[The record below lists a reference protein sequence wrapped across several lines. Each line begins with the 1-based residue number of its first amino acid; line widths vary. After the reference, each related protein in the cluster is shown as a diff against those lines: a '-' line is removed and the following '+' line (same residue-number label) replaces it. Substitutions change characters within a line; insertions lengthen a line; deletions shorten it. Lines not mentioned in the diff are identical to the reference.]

1 MAIKSLERLI
11 DQFYRL
17 PGIGRKSATRLAFH
31 VLNYSEQEREDFI
44 QVLRDIQG
52 NVKRCNICGDY
63 SEEELC
69 PICGDEARDHRT
81 ICVVE
86 DSRDIISL
94 EKTRK
99 YRGLYHVLGGK
110 LAPLQG
116 ITPDKLNLKPLL
128 ERIAKEEIQ
137 EIILA
142 LNPDLEGETTA
153 MYLVRL
159 LKPFEIKLTKIASGI
174 PMGGNLE
181 FADSATIAR
190 ALDARQEI

>member
-1 MAIKSLERLI
+1 MAIKTLERLI

-17 PGIGRKSATRLAFH
+17 PGVGKKSATRLAFH
-31 VLNYSEQEREDFI
+31 ILNYSDQEMDEFV
-44 QVLRDIQG
+44 QALRDIQG
-52 NVKRCNICGDY
+52 KIKKCAVCGDY

-69 PICGDEARDHRT
+69 PICADEARDSKT

-94 EKTRK
+94 EKTGK
-99 YRGLYHVLGGK
+99 YRGKYHVLGGK

-116 ITPDKLNLKPLL
+116 MTPDKLNLKPLL
-128 ERIAKEEIQ
+128 ERVSKEEIE

-159 LKPFEIKLTKIASGI
+159 LKPFEIKITKIASGI

>member
-1 MAIKSLERLI
+1 MAIKSLERLM

-17 PGIGRKSATRLAFH
+17 PGVGRKSAMRLAFY
-31 VLNYSEQEREDFI
+31 VLNYSEQEMEDFI
-44 QVLRDIQG
+44 QALRDIQG
-52 NVKRCNICGDY
+52 NIKRCSICGDY

-69 PICGDEARDHRT
+69 PICADEARDQRM

-86 DSRDIISL
+86 DSRDIMSL
-94 EKTRK
+94 EKTGK
-99 YRGLYHVLGGK
+99 YKGRYHVLGGK

-116 ITPDKLNLKPLL
+116 ITPDKLHLKPLL
-128 ERIAKEEIQ
+128 ERVAKEDIQ
-137 EIILA
+137 EVILA

-153 MYLVRL
+153 MYLAKL
-159 LKPFEIKLTKIASGI
+159 LKPFEVKLTKIASGI

>member
-1 MAIKSLERLI
+1 MAIKSLEKLI

-31 VLNYSEQEREDFI
+31 VLNYSEQEMETLI
-44 QVLRDIQG
+44 QALQDIRG
-52 NVKRCNICGDY
+52 TVRKCVICGDY

-69 PICGDEARDHRT
+69 PICSDEARDDKT

-94 EKTRK
+94 EKTGK
-99 YRGLYHVLGGK
+99 YRGRYHVLGGK

-116 ITPDKLNLKPLL
+116 ITPEKLNLKPLL
-128 ERIAKEEIQ
+128 ERIAKNDIQ
-137 EIILA
+137 EVILA

-159 LKPFEIKLTKIASGI
+159 LKPFEIKITKIASGI

>member
-1 MAIKSLERLI
+1 MAIKTLERLI

-17 PGIGRKSATRLAFH
+17 PGVGKKSATRLAFH
-31 VLNYSEQEREDFI
+31 ILNYSDQEMDEFV
-44 QVLRDIQG
+44 QALRDIQG
-52 NVKRCNICGDY
+52 KIKKCAVCGDY

-69 PICGDEARDHRT
+69 PICADEARDSKT

-94 EKTRK
+94 EKTGK
-99 YRGLYHVLGGK
+99 YRGKYHVLGGK

-116 ITPDKLNLKPLL
+116 MTPDKLNLKPLL
-128 ERIAKEEIQ
+128 ERVAKEEIE

-159 LKPFEIKLTKIASGI
+159 LKPFEIKITKIASGI